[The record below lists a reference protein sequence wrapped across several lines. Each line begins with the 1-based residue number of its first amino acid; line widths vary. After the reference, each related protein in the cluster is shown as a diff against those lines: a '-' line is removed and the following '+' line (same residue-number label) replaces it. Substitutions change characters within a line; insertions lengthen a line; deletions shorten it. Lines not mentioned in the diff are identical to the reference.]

1 MPIHE
6 FICKKG
12 HRTEKLFM
20 TLKEADETEQ
30 VPCSNSACVETAM
43 KTISAGAFVL
53 GGKRDGWYKP
63 SPSAKVEV
71 NPDSVSFSGDGYTK
85 TR

>member
-6 FICKKG
+6 FLCTKG
-12 HRTEKLFM
+12 HKTEKLFM
-20 TLKEADETEQ
+20 TLKEADVGFIICPICE
-30 VPCSNSACVETAM
+30 ETAM

-85 TR
+85 TN